1 MRREL
6 VYLPEVSRDFA
17 QAYDCYASFSA
28 TAGQRFRAAFDRA
41 EQEIEDGLITRRLVF
56 DFYHR
61 VILKPFPY
69 ILYYRL
75 EGSKAVIVG
84 LLYARLH
91 PQEIEAALKSRN
103 P

>member
-1 MRREL
+1 M
-6 VYLPEVSRDFA
+6 
-17 QAYDCYASFSA
+17 
-28 TAGQRFRAAFDRA
+28 
-41 EQEIEDGLITRRLVF
+41 EDGFITRRLVF

-69 ILYYRL
+69 VLYYRL
-75 EGSKAVIVG
+75 EGSKAVIAG